1 MILYTTQSPLSNPFV
16 GSTGWRKLTKA
27 SLPSGVYA
35 VEIDVN
41 GEITN
46 YTTC

>member
-16 GSTGWRKLTKA
+16 GSTGWRKLTGP
-27 SLPSGVYA
+27 LGVYA
-35 VEIDVN
+35 VEIDVY